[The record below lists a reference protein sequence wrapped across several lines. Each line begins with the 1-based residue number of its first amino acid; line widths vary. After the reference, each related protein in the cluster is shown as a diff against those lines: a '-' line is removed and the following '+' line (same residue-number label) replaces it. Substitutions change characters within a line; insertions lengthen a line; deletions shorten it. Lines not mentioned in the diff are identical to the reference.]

1 MKTTDRKQKES
12 DRIRL
17 TDEKQRRK
25 RLRRIQKQQKRAALR
40 SYPTVSITKNA
51 IFYLFFWIFALLFTQ
66 ALRSTLS
73 SVLFV
78 FSMLLPPLLFL
89 YAMSCFL
96 FVCESNTTDAETV
109 EKESPL
115 PYEIMLAN
123 NGFLAYPFID
133 ADIRFPSRDGV
144 SCDIS
149 RVSCALAPMGVYR
162 IRGNAVFHYRG
173 SYEIGVC
180 DLYVYDVLK
189 LFRIRMRFD
198 NLRPVFVMPRRTVMD
213 IDGSSAASEINTTE
227 VRNLRGFDRTEL
239 TEIKEYSMGDSLRDI
254 HWKLSSKTQDLMVK
268 HYGMNAC
275 RSLCFLPDLG
285 IGYEDPLKEGLY
297 THDINLC
304 AADAVME
311 TTIALLLAALRSG
324 DSNVCTL
331 LWYDRRADGIGD
343 SSALAVS
350 ASVADAQTPAGG
362 AMSYAARVL
371 YNELDFER
379 AYPFFAT
386 VPLHDAAYSAASL
399 AAFMTE
405 GESVTYYVITSRLSV
420 SLITALEKSVRDY
433 ASVLL
438 MGGLYVFFC
447 DPQTKILDDETRRLH
462 NEENE
467 RLIAQMRSVG
477 MHVTVIDSSAPLGE
491 VNRP

>member
-1 MKTTDRKQKES
+1 MKKTDQKQTDS
-12 DRIRL
+12 DRIRISN
-17 TDEKQRRK
+17 EKQRK
-25 RLRRIQKQQKRAALR
+25 KTLRRIQKQQKRTALR
-40 SYPTVSITKNA
+40 SYPTVSLTKNA
-51 IFYLFFWIFALLFTQ
+51 ILYLCFWIFALLFTQ

-78 FSMLLPPLLFL
+78 FAMLLPPLLFL
-89 YAMSCFL
+89 YTLSCFL
-96 FVCESNTTDAETV
+96 FVCESNTIDAETV

-133 ADIRFPSRDGV
+133 ADIRFPSPDGV

-180 DLYVYDVLK
+180 DLYVYDILK
-189 LFRIRMRFD
+189 IFRIRMRFD

-239 TEIKEYSMGDSLRDI
+239 TEIKGYHMGDSLRDI

-324 DSNVCTL
+324 DSNVCSL

-343 SSALAVS
+343 SSAVAVS
-350 ASVADAQTPAGG
+350 PDGRNPAGST
-362 AMSYAARVL
+362 MSYAAHVL
-371 YNELDFER
+371 YNEPDFER
-379 AYPFFAT
+379 VYPFFAT
-386 VPLHDAAYSAASL
+386 AELHDAAYSAASL
-399 AAFMTE
+399 ASFMTE

-420 SLITALEKSVRDY
+420 SLITTLEKSVRDY
-433 ASVLL
+433 TSVLL

-447 DPQTKILDDETRRLH
+447 DPQAKILDDETRRLH

-477 MHVTVIDSSAPLGE
+477 IHVTVFDSAAPQGE
-491 VNRP
+491 VNRL